1 MEVFNFVSDSQ
12 KRYFALGV
20 FVGGGVVG
28 NFYLSI
34 GWNNL
39 FLKALLVKI
48 IEITNLQLTPTL
60 G

>member
-39 FLKALLVKI
+39 LLEALLV
-48 IEITNLQLTPTL
+48 EMDAT
-60 G
+60 